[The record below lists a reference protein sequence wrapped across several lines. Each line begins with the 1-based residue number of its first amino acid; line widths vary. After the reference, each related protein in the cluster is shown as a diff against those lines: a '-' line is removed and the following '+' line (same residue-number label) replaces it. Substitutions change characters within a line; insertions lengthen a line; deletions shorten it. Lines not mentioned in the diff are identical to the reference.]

1 MELRHIRYFCALVRE
16 GNVSRA
22 AKSLGISQP
31 ALSKQL
37 GELESCLGQTLF
49 ERGAR
54 AVHLTAKGEVFLK
67 RAEEILSL
75 VDCTEREVSCAASKL
90 SGRITLGAA
99 ETFGFSLV
107 AAALR
112 DLQHENPAVSF
123 HLISGNAE
131 DLAERVQKGAL
142 DLGIFVG
149 PGRLDGCDTLSL
161 GVCHEMGLVMPK
173 DDPLAQKPGI
183 TPADLLG
190 RKLLVPRRLRMSS
203 ELMGWTGYDY
213 AKLNVV
219 GTFNLFYNAAHAVA
233 MGVGV
238 AVTIDGLIPAV
249 LAERLV
255 FRPFEPTFYSETYL
269 AWKEKREL
277 APAARALVHLLRE
290 RVKACVDMEDFYND
304 AQGTNRK
311 ES

>member
-1 MELRHIRYFCALVRE
+1 MELRHIRYFMALARE

-37 GELESCLGQTLF
+37 GELETCLGQTLF

-54 AVHLTAKGEVFLK
+54 AVRLTAKGDVFRK

-90 SGRITLGAA
+90 SGRITIGAA
-99 ETFGFSLV
+99 ETFGFSRV
-107 AAALR
+107 ASALR
-112 DLQHENPAVSF
+112 DLQRENPAVSF
-123 HLISGNAE
+123 HLTSGNAE
-131 DLAERVQKGAL
+131 DLAVRVQKGAL

-161 GVCHEMGLVMPK
+161 GVCHSMGLLMKK
-173 DDPLAQKPGI
+173 DDPLAKKKGI
-183 TPADLLG
+183 APADLLG

-203 ELMGWTGYDY
+203 ELMGWTGFNY

-219 GTFNLFYNAAHAVA
+219 GTFNLLYNAAYAVA
-233 MGVGV
+233 EGVGM
-238 AVTIDGLIPAV
+238 ALTIDGLVPAL
-249 LAERLV
+249 LANQLA
-255 FRPFEPTFYSETYL
+255 FRPLAPAFYNETYL
-269 AWKEKREL
+269 AWKENREL
-277 APAARALVHLLRE
+277 APAAARLVHLLRE
-290 RVKACVDMEDFYND
+290 RVKDCMDMESFCE
-304 AQGTNRK
+304 AQRTPHK
-311 ES
+311 DP

>member
-1 MELRHIRYFCALVRE
+1 MELRHIRYFAALARE

-54 AVHLTAKGEVFLK
+54 AVKLTDKGEVFRR
-67 RAEEILSL
+67 RADDILSL
-75 VDCTEREVSCAASKL
+75 VDCTVREVSCAASKL
-90 SGRITLGAA
+90 SGRITIGAA
-99 ETFGFSLV
+99 ETFGFSRV

-112 DLQHENPAVSF
+112 DLIAQNPAVSF
-123 HLISGNAE
+123 HLVSGNAE
-131 DLAERVQKGAL
+131 DLAQRVQKGTL
-142 DLGIFVG
+142 DLGVFVG

-161 GVCHEMGLVMPK
+161 GVCHAMGLLLEK
-173 DDPLAQKPGI
+173 GDPLAKKKGI
-183 TPADLLG
+183 APADLLG
-190 RKLLVPRRLRMSS
+190 RPLLVPRRLRMSS

-219 GTFNLFYNAAHAVA
+219 GTFNLLHNAAFAVSE
-233 MGVGV
+233 GVGA
-238 AVTIDGLIPAV
+238 AVTIDGLVPEI
-249 LAERLV
+249 LAKRLA
-255 FRPFEPTFYSETYL
+255 FRPFEPAFYSEAYL

-277 APAARALVHLLRE
+277 APAAAALVRLLRA
-290 RVKACVDMEDFYND
+290 RVTDCVDLEGFRTTGFTGL
-304 AQGTNRK
+304 AGL
-311 ES
+311 